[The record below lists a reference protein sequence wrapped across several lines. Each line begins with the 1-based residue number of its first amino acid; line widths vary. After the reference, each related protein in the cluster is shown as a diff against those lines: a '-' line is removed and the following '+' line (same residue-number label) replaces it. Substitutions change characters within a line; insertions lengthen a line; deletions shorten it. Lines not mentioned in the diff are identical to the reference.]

1 MLPRPPIS
9 VAALNVSDP
18 SEIDWKKI
26 DDPRLALHGAKN
38 LRDRFRH
45 LVKNAKLEIQ
55 REVGSIAEVP
65 FKGEIFPPPSA
76 ISVRPRSRC

>member
-1 MLPRPPIS
+1 MQRTDS

-18 SEIDWKKI
+18 SEISWKKI

-65 FKGEIFPPPSA
+65 FKGESSLLANF
-76 ISVRPRSRC
+76 